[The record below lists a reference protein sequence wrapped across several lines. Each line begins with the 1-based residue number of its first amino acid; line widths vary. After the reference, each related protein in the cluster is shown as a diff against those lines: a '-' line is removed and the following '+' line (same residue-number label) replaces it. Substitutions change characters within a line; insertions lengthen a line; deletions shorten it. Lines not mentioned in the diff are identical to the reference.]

1 MAANSTPDDLVAA
14 GIYKHY
20 KGQLYQVLHCGR
32 HSETEEWF
40 VIYQCLYG
48 DFSIWVRPLSM
59 FQEKIILDNGQQIA
73 RFAAQNATTITA

>member
-1 MAANSTPDDLVAA
+1 MVANTTAEFLVPT

-48 DFSIWVRPLSM
+48 DFSIWIRPMSM
-59 FQEKIILDNGQQIA
+59 FQEKIILENGQQTA
-73 RFAAQNATTITA
+73 RFSPQNVTSITA